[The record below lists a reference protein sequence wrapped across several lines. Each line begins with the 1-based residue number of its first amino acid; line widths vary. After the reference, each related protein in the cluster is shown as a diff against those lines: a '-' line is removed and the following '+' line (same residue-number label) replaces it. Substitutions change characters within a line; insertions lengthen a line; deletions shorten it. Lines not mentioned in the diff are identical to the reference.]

1 MGALIHA
8 ERLERGTL
16 RRNGATSDRPP
27 HVSAFAVSIGRRLGV
42 EGRTAQRRI
51 EVARDLLREI
61 AQDVANHPE
70 HRDAARAL
78 IAPVASAVSVDLVY
92 PLSPSLKFRS
102 AEADIAE
109 DLARARYDADPSETN
124 RKAWQVAVDRQAE
137 ASHEL
142 SAALEVAR

>member
-1 MGALIHA
+1 MGTTLA
-8 ERLERGTL
+8 GML
-16 RRNGATSDRPP
+16 RRESPARNVATTVRPP
-27 HVSAFAVSIGRRLGV
+27 HVSAFAVSLARRLGT
-42 EGRTAQRRI
+42 EARTAQRRI

-78 IAPVASAVSVDLVY
+78 IAPVAAAVSVELVY
-92 PLSPSLKFRS
+92 PLSPSLRLRS

-109 DLARARYDADPSETN
+109 DLARARYDADPCEAN
-124 RKAWQVAVDRQAE
+124 RKAWQMAVDRQAD

-142 SAALEVAR
+142 SAALEVTR